1 MSKKTATPECFCLSC
16 GKLFNAASDL
26 GSDESPSPGDISMCL
41 GCGHLMAFTDD
52 MTVRELTSEEM
63 HEVAGDPYIL
73 AMQRARGKAM
83 AEMAKLKRKDR

>member
-1 MSKKTATPECFCLSC
+1 MPQCACLSC
-16 GKLFNAASDL
+16 GKLFNMASDID
-26 GSDESPSPGDISMCL
+26 SDNEPSPDDITICL

-73 AMQRARGKAM
+73 AMQRARGMAM
-83 AEMAKLKRKDR
+83 EKSKRKDQ